1 MNKRQKKKALT
12 KKSTN
17 KQQLRY
23 YKDRYSAM
31 CNEVDRLEFRVFV
44 LKEENRRLKGNE
56 AHLLKEINTLK
67 TPWYKR
73 LGRDSK

>member
-1 MNKRQKKKALT
+1 
-12 KKSTN
+12 
-17 KQQLRY
+17 
-23 YKDRYSAM
+23 M
-31 CNEVDRLEFRVFV
+31 CNEVDKLEFRVFV

-73 LGRDSK
+73 LGRDGK